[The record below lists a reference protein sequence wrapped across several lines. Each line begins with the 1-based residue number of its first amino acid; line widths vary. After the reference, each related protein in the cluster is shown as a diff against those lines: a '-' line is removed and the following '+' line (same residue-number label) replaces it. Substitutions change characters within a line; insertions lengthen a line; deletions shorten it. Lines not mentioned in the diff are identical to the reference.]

1 MRAIVRHRKPIG
13 YLLIVAVFCLSVPHH
28 PARAAMVSTESVI
41 APAAGMETARA
52 RVRAFVD
59 REDVR
64 AQIEAYGIDADEAAA
79 RIDTLTDREIALIAG
94 RQDELPAGGE
104 GIEGCIPCMM
114 ILLPLALIGKVACG
128 IFSDNDCET
137 IDEDTFKDDAF
148 KYDPPKYT
156 PLKDDPFKDDPFKD
170 DPSGR

>member
-1 MRAIVRHRKPIG
+1 MRAILRHRNPIS

-41 APAAGMETARA
+41 APAAGMETVRA
-52 RVRAFVD
+52 RVRAFLD

-94 RQDELPAGGE
+94 RLDELPAAGYTDPGTAA
-104 GIEGCIPCMM
+104 GLFLAAAVVAVAIV
-114 ILLPLALIGKVACG
+114 LLIFLAIGKG
-128 IFSDNDCET
+128 IAWAL
-137 IDEDTFKDDAF
+137 EDPDKEPNAQ
-148 KYDPPKYT
+148 
-156 PLKDDPFKDDPFKD
+156 
-170 DPSGR
+170 PSK